1 MYNIYICICI
11 DAFCCSM
18 FFVSNLQCSLFIYQ
32 YISVFVC
39 VVYIYI
45 YTPYVIPRF
54 QSFTENHLVFWW
66 RVKFDQ
72 LHVDHALRSV
82 LTQAKHDSCGWLFFG
97 VSKWTNGHW
106 GYKSWKSQI
115 PVLATNNHSIGHTLW
130 HTHHPFCWHALKLC
144 LQSSRSG
151 CQKLFLIQF
160 YPAPGPHK
168 LIPNK

>member
-1 MYNIYICICI
+1 MYNILCI

-72 LHVDHALRSV
+72 LHVGHALRSV
-82 LTQAKHDSCGWLFFG
+82 LTQAKHDSCGLQYYFLG
-97 VSKWTNGHW
+97 SLSEPTDTEVTSLGSPK
-106 GYKSWKSQI
+106 YLCLQQI
-115 PVLATNNHSIGHTLW
+115 TTLLGTHYDTLW
-130 HTHHPFCWHALKLC
+130 ALKLC

-160 YPAPGPHK
+160 YPAPGPAQTDPQQ
-168 LIPNK
+168 ITAMSES